1 MKAFEYTGRKDSD
14 PDKLDVNG
22 GGNTTSLRATMPSAI
37 TPSQGTHRPQNEAGD
52 ASINE
57 GGDASMAEVLL

>member
-14 PDKLDVNG
+14 PDKL
-22 GGNTTSLRATMPSAI
+22 
-37 TPSQGTHRPQNEAGD
+37 SQRLWQHNVAESDDALGD
-52 ASINE
+52 HTKPRNAQPPNE